1 MTVGIASDHRGY
13 RLKEKL
19 IQYLTALDYE
29 VIDYG
34 TTSLESCD
42 YPEFAFALGTAIQKK
57 EIEQGIAICGT
68 GIGISIA
75 CNKMKNIRCAKV
87 NTTKE
92 AIWAKKDN
100 DANIIALSGS
110 LSSFKAKNII
120 DAFLKTSFSNEER
133 HQKRIS
139 MISEYEEKSK

>member
-19 IQYLTALDYE
+19 IRYLTALDYE

-42 YPEFAFALGTAIQKK
+42 YPEFAFALGKAIQKK

-75 CNKMKNIRCAKV
+75 CNKMKKIRCAKV
-87 NTTKE
+87 NTPKE

-100 DANIIALSGS
+100 DANIVALSGS
-110 LSSFKAKNII
+110 ISSMKAKNII
-120 DAFLKTSFSNEER
+120 DAFLKTSFSEEER
-133 HQKRIS
+133 HQKRIA
-139 MISEYEEKSK
+139 MISKYEEENK

>member
-1 MTVGIASDHRGY
+1 MIVGIASDHRGY

-92 AIWAKKDN
+92 AIWSKKDN
-100 DANIIALSGS
+100 NANIIALSGS
-110 LSSFKAKNII
+110 LSSFKAKNIV

-133 HQKRIS
+133 HQKRIA
-139 MISEYEEKSK
+139 MISKYEEKSK